1 MGDFEPINYK
11 RGFLQLIIL
20 SLLSQK
26 DMYGYQLVQET
37 AKQSAGKYITQ
48 EGSLYPILY
57 KLLEGGFITSYEQY
71 ATSRL
76 RHIYYHLEEKGFLY
90 LEFLQK
96 QFDEVI
102 QGIRLILKEDIQD
115 NE

>member
-1 MGDFEPINYK
+1 MENNEFSYE
-11 RGFLQLIIL
+11 
-20 SLLSQK
+20 S
-26 DMYGYQLVQET
+26 
-37 AKQSAGKYITQ
+37 
-48 EGSLYPILY
+48 LY

-102 QGIRLILKEDIQD
+102 QGIRLILKEDIQE

>member
-1 MGDFEPINYK
+1 MGEFEPINYK

-26 DMYGYQLVQET
+26 DMYGYQMVQET
-37 AKQSAGKYITQ
+37 AKQSGGRFLTQ

-57 KLLEGGFITSYEQY
+57 KLIDGGFISSYEKHPTQ
-71 ATSRL
+71 RM
-76 RHIYYHLEEKGFLY
+76 RHIYYHIEEKGLRY
-90 LEFLQK
+90 LEYLQA
-96 QFDEVI
+96 QFDEVTY
-102 QGIRLILKEDIQD
+102 GIRLILKEDRLE